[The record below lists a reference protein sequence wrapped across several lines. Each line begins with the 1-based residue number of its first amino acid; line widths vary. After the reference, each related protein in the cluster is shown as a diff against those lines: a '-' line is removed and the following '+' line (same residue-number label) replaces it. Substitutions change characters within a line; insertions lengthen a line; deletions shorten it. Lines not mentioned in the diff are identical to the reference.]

1 MKKQMILFSLFI
13 ILILTMLTGTV
24 LATNGAVENEVT
36 NETVQTTTSDDINE
50 AKDYLSQLQPVH
62 GEEEIENIKIKIA
75 IVIAAITLA
84 AIVILVMWKN
94 EF

>member
-24 LATNGAVENEVT
+24 LATNEAVENEVT
-36 NETVQTTTSDDINE
+36 NETVETTTSDDINE
-50 AKDYLSQLQPVH
+50 AKDHLSQLQPVH

-75 IVIAAITLA
+75 IVITAITLA
-84 AIVILVMWKN
+84 AIVILVMWKY